1 MKKNFFLDLE
11 LSLADA
17 VLLGTNVRIL
27 SKRLDSC
34 TEDLQ
39 KGGKDSWSVLESAF
53 QNEFHNKRVLRL
65 VASKVVLTDNQR
77 LRMMVCLGKKWDE
90 IKPLLPDDVDFQ
102 NNESG
107 STLLMD
113 AARFGQVN
121 VARHLIE
128 AGADV
133 NARDFDGWTALR
145 YGEDDWKIVR
155 LLVENGADINTKDN
169 DGDMFLD
176 SLWNN
181 EHPIRFIRFALKN
194 GANEETKNRM
204 WDCLIQ
210 KMRSSENSV
219 PIKAIELLLNAG
231 VNINRLSNDIY
242 PRAALHEAVKF
253 CNDIAVITYLIKRG
267 ADANL
272 VDGTGCTPL
281 DGWRYEARSSKIA
294 EILIRAGANIS
305 NAFP

>member
-27 SKRLDSC
+27 SKRLDFC

-39 KGGKDSWSVLESAF
+39 KGGEDSWSVLEAAF

-121 VARHLIE
+121 VARRLIE

-133 NARDFDGWTALR
+133 NARDFNGWTALQH
-145 YGEDDWKIVR
+145 GAHDWKTVR
-155 LLVENGADINTKDN
+155 MLVENGADINTTDN
-169 DGDMFLD
+169 DGDMFLED
-176 SLWNN
+176 LANN
-181 EHPIRFIRFALKN
+181 RHPVRFIRFALKN
-194 GANEETKNRM
+194 GADPNVLFYHIMLLHKQYPFAIWKALLKKGIRQSLINFAYEGTFDISHNVAKNVV
-204 WDCLIQ
+204 D
-210 KMRSSENSV
+210 
-219 PIKAIELLLNAG
+219 LLKSYA
-231 VNINRLSNDIY
+231 
-242 PRAALHEAVKF
+242 
-253 CNDIAVITYLIKRG
+253 
-267 ADANL
+267 
-272 VDGTGCTPL
+272 TPC
-281 DGWRYEARSSKIA
+281 DEVYNG
-294 EILIRAGANIS
+294 
-305 NAFP
+305 FPYWKDRFFI